1 MPSDDD
7 AGAADDDAVVSP
19 DELDISDNDK
29 VVEIDEGR
37 YVIGTSGGK
46 PRQPPDSDPPIS
58 SNEQD
63 TEQPSSGN
71 DQPTQDGEVEL
82 SDEVVHEWL
91 EEYLDNIRS
100 DYGFDIT
107 AKFDG
112 EVKNQ
117 QLFSN
122 DVVTS
127 FENLLLW
134 YSQQVGGNTPI
145 EEVLGILL
153 VEANIP
159 IKYTP
164 EVLHAMMNKQGLDE
178 DDSIGDLLAAANDND
193 GFELPR

>member
-7 AGAADDDAVVSP
+7 AGSPDDDAVVSP

-46 PRQPPDSDPPIS
+46 PRQPPDSASVTD
-58 SNEQD
+58 QD
-63 TEQPSSGN
+63 TQSESSDTDTQQP
-71 DQPTQDGEVEL
+71 DQREEIEL
-82 SDEVVHEWL
+82 SEEVIHQWL
-91 EEYLDNIRS
+91 EEYLDNIGS

-112 EVKNQ
+112 SVKNQ

-134 YSQQVGGNTPI
+134 YAQQAGGNTPI

-159 IKYTP
+159 IKYPP
-164 EVLHAMMNKQGLDE
+164 EMLEVMLRKHGLSE
-178 DDSIGDLLAAANDND
+178 DDSIDELLTAVNENE
-193 GFELPR
+193 GVELPR

>member
-7 AGAADDDAVVSP
+7 AGSPDDDAVVSP

-46 PRQPPDSDPPIS
+46 PRQPPDSASVTD
-58 SNEQD
+58 QD
-63 TEQPSSGN
+63 TQSESSDTDTQQP
-71 DQPTQDGEVEL
+71 DQREEIEL
-82 SDEVVHEWL
+82 SEEVIHQWL
-91 EEYLDNIRS
+91 EEYLDSIGS

-112 EVKNQ
+112 SVKNQ

-134 YSQQVGGNTPI
+134 YAQQAGGNTPI

-159 IKYTP
+159 IKYPP
-164 EVLHAMMNKQGLDE
+164 EMLEVMLRKHGLSE
-178 DDSIGDLLAAANDND
+178 DDSIDELLTAVNENE
-193 GFELPR
+193 GVELPR